1 MNSMLSAG
9 AIVVAA
15 LVTYLTR
22 ALPFLAFGRRPLPR
36 WATYLGEV
44 LPPAIMAV
52 LVIYCLRGIDFLTAS
67 YGIPELAACA
77 VVIVVHLWRRSMY
90 LSVAAGTL
98 CYMLLLC
105 FL

>member
-36 WATYLGEV
+36 WAAYLGQT

-52 LVIYCLRGIDFLTAS
+52 LVVYCLRGADFLAAS
-67 YGIPELAACA
+67 HGILELAACA
-77 VVIVVHLWRRSMY
+77 VVIAVHLWRKSMY
-90 LSVAAGTL
+90 LSVAAGTV
-98 CYMLLLC
+98 CYMLLTHL
-105 FL
+105 F